1 MYGETEFSD
10 KTILNKVVAA
20 EMRPGQEERVMVT
33 LDLRHGEVGYTLYRE
48 QVYHKDYNNNV
59 KGDNT
64 VFNIAI
70 KDATGNT
77 TYVKRTQCEAE
88 VKEYSLKNCQGISS
102 LTVNALRK

>member
-1 MYGETEFSD
+1 MVREKLHSLRPFSGVCMEETEFSD

-77 TYVKRTQCEAE
+77 TY
-88 VKEYSLKNCQGISS
+88 G
-102 LTVNALRK
+102 